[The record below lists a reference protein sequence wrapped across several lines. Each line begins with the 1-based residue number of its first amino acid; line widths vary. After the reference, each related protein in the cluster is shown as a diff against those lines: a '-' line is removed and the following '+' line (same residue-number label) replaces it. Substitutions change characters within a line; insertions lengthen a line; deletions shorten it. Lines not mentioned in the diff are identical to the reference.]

1 MRKFD
6 IRQKLRLFVLAGSI
20 LGFILFGMLSV
31 FALLN
36 LWAELNKYGGSL
48 GNSLTAQIETLSSPN
63 TKNKLLQC
71 ASPLGGTVTT
81 RGKELGTNWASKKI
95 QSLLRRFIKLL

>member
-48 GNSLTAQIETLSSPN
+48 GNSLTAQIENFTRREETDRLIESTQLRAELIDYAAQPSEYFMKCKFFQTLPK
-63 TKNKLLQC
+63 TKN
-71 ASPLGGTVTT
+71 
-81 RGKELGTNWASKKI
+81 
-95 QSLLRRFIKLL
+95 F